1 MAVSRVLLEST
12 GLGRFAISIKQK
24 EKNKEAPLGRREIFS
39 IISAKVKN
47 KTASFL
53 YHREKA
59 MREKLSQSSENK
71 SGRRLLPQRELLRK
85 LLEQNRPKNTMVVK
99 YNPKFPWGK
108 IKIEQNKCSA
118 CGTCAALC
126 PTGAISKKMK
136 DDTQLL
142 YFNSSL
148 CTNCS
153 LCRAACPEHAIGF
166 EDDFDLADIIAEEA
180 TVVAA
185 IQLSTCIICGEIIT
199 AQKNNICP
207 TCRKRQTWPMYVKV

>member
-12 GLGRFAISIKQK
+12 GLDRFGISIKEK
-24 EKNKEAPLGRREIFS
+24 EKNKETPLGRREIFS
-39 IISAKVKN
+39 IISAKVKD
-47 KTASFL
+47 KAASFL

-59 MREKLSQSSENK
+59 IREKLAPSPENK
-71 SGRRLLPQRELLRK
+71 TGKRLLPQRESLRK
-85 LLEQNRPKNTMVVK
+85 LLKQNRPENTMVVK

-126 PTGAISKKMK
+126 PLGAISKKIK
-136 DDTQLL
+136 DDYQLL

-153 LCRAACPEHAIGF
+153 LCRAACPENAIGF

-185 IQLSTCIICGEIIT
+185 IQLNTCVICGELIT
-199 AQKNNICP
+199 AQKNDICP